1 MLFVEKDRH
10 HANHMKQAVIFCE
23 DHPCSG
29 EENMYQRPV
38 MAKRNQGN
46 KPETLKRSLTRPRL
60 AIRNWSR
67 STKTHNHGF

>member
-10 HANHMKQAVIFCE
+10 HANHMKHAVIFCE

-46 KPETLKRSLTRPRL
+46 KPETLPYKAKVGHSELEPGYQN
-60 AIRNWSR
+60 A
-67 STKTHNHGF
+67 